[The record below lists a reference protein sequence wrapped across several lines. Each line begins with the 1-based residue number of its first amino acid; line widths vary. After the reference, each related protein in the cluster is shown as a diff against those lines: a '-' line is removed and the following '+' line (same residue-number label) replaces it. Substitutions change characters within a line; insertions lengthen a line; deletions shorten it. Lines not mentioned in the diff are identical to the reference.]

1 MDGIAKNFDWSL
13 MQSFLAVAE
22 TGSLSAAARLLG
34 ASQPTVGRHV
44 QALEDQVGAE
54 LFLRQARGMSL
65 SDAGARLLEPARA
78 MREAASQFGLAAAGS
93 DEDLSGTVRITA
105 SVFTS
110 HYCLPDIISKLR
122 MEEPDIQIELAASD
136 RSENLLF
143 READIAVRMYRPE
156 QLDMVTRHLGDFG
169 FGFFASEDY
178 LARRGTPETS
188 EDLVEHDFI
197 GYDRDDSLIK
207 GMRAYG
213 WEVTREDF
221 PVRCDNNSVYWQLL
235 KSGAGVGIIL
245 RQVGRAEPGMVELLA
260 DVELPG
266 LPVWLTAHPAVRNMP
281 RVARVWDALSE
292 GLAPFLEPPG
302 KLRSVYDVVP

>member
-1 MDGIAKNFDWSL
+1 M
-13 MQSFLAVAE
+13 
-22 TGSLSAAARLLG
+22 
-34 ASQPTVGRHV
+34 GRHIKTI
-44 QALEDQVGAE
+44 EDQLGVE
-54 LFLRQARGMSL
+54 LFQRQARGFEL
-65 SDAGARLLEPARA
+65 TETGRLLLPHARQMRDA
-78 MREAASQFGLAAAGS
+78 MQALSLTAAGGATQMQG
-93 DEDLSGTVRITA
+93 DVRIAT
-105 SVFTS
+105 SVFMA
-110 HYCLPDIISKLR
+110 HHAMPQIIADIR
-122 MEEPDIQIELAASD
+122 RAEPDIQIDLLPSD
-136 RSENLLF
+136 GSENLLF